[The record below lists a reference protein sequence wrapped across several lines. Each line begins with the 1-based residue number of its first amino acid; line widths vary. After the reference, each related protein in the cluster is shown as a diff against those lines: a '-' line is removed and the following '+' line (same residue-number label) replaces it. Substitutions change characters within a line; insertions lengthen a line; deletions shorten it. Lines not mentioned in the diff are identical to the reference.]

1 MNDEHDLALTT
12 EQEQSLARINR
23 YLYLDEVVPVAKQM
37 LAGRVFRKARADQ
50 VYDTCYGLDG
60 EELCTEMA
68 KVGLDMIAEG
78 KYVAGGFYL
87 NESMYRHCEEQ
98 ACLFLGYDVD
108 LLTQWGS
115 I

>member
-1 MNDEHDLALTT
+1 MNDEHDLAMTT

-37 LAGRVFRKARADQ
+37 LVGRVFRKARQDQ

-60 EELCTEMA
+60 EELCTDVA
-68 KVGLDMIAEG
+68 KQGLKYIAAG
-78 KYVAGGFYL
+78 CYDAGGGL
-87 NESMYRHCEEQ
+87 LKAAMWRHCEEQ

-108 LLTQWGS
+108 LML
-115 I
+115 